1 MKGVDLKRCPFCKSE
16 GSLLHHLN
24 SHFDKVWAVVCP
36 RGGEYVDNYI
46 SPIAAIEAW
55 NKRVENDN

>member
-1 MKGVDLKRCPFCKSE
+1 MAETKLKPCPFCKSE

-36 RGGEYVDNYI
+36 RCGEYVDNYI
-46 SPIAAIEAW
+46 SPISAA
-55 NKRVENDN
+55 